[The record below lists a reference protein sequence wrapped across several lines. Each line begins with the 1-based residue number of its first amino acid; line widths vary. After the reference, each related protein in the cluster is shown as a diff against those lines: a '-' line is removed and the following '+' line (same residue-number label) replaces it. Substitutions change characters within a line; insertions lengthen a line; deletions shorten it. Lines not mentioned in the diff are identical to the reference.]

1 MLKIFIINA
10 ILSLSLFS
18 QNILEF
24 KSENMTISVE
34 KIASN
39 LGIVWGM
46 SSLDKHRV
54 ILSLKKG
61 QFVILNTKNKTLT
74 ALKTSL
80 DLFSHGQA
88 GLLDVKA
95 SPTFEKDQ
103 MIFFTYVKNMN
114 NQGVTTLVKAELINK
129 KLQNIQDILVTQSL
143 SDTTR
148 HFGSRITFDDKGHIF
163 FSVGDRG
170 VRPNGQNLGTHAG
183 SIIRLNLDGTVPK
196 DNPFINQKNALPEI
210 YSFGHRNPQGLFFY
224 KKTQQLFS
232 GEHGPRGGDEIN
244 IIKKGVNYGW
254 PVISYGKEYWN
265 PLPVG
270 EDTHKE
276 GMAQPIKYYDPS
288 IAPGSLIIYEGA
300 EFKAW
305 RGDIFQ
311 GALKLTHLNRIVI
324 DKNNK
329 VIKEERLLQKLDER
343 IRNVIEDKKGKL
355 YISTD
360 SGNIYR
366 LFLKTK

>member
-1 MLKIFIINA
+1 MLKVFIINA
-10 ILSLSLFS
+10 MLYLALFS
-18 QNILEF
+18 QNIGEF
-24 KSENMTISVE
+24 KSEQMRVSIE
-34 KIASN
+34 KVASN

-46 SSLDKHRV
+46 SVLDKDRI

-61 QFVILNTKNKTLT
+61 QFVVMNTKNRTLT
-74 ALKTSL
+74 SLKPSL

-103 MIFFTYVKNMN
+103 TIFFTYVKNIN
-114 NQGVTTLVKAELINK
+114 SQGATTLAKAQLNNE
-129 KLQNIQDILVTQSL
+129 KLKNIQDILVTHSL

-148 HFGSRITFDDKGHIF
+148 HFGSRIAFDDKGHIF
-163 FSVGDRG
+163 FGVGDRG
-170 VRPNGQNLGTHAG
+170 VRPNGQDLSTHAG

-196 DNPFINQKNALPEI
+196 DNPFVNQKNALPEI

-224 KKTQQLFS
+224 KKTQQLIS

-244 IIKKGVNYGW
+244 IIKKGTNYGW

-288 IAPGSLIIYEGA
+288 IAPGSLIVYEGSH
-300 EFKAW
+300 FKAW

-324 DKNNK
+324 DKNNN
-329 VIKEERLLQKLDER
+329 VVKEERLLQELDER
-343 IRNVIEDKKGKL
+343 IRSIIEGKNGKL

-366 LFLKTK
+366 LF

>member
-1 MLKIFIINA
+1 MLKVFIISA

-18 QNILEF
+18 QNVLEF
-24 KSENMTISVE
+24 KSEKMTVVVE

-46 SSLDKHRV
+46 SELDEHRI

-61 QFVILNTKNKTLT
+61 QFVVLNTQNGTPT
-74 ALKTSL
+74 PLKPSL
-80 DLFSHGQA
+80 DVFLQGQA
-88 GLLDVKA
+88 GLLDVQA
-95 SPTFEKDQ
+95 SPSFEKDKT
-103 MIFFTYVKNMN
+103 IFFTYVKNIN
-114 NQGVTTLVKAELINK
+114 NQGATTLAKAQLINE
-129 KLQNIQDILVTQSL
+129 KLENIQDILVTKSL

-148 HFGSRITFDDKGHIF
+148 HFGSRITFDDKGHIYF
-163 FSVGDRG
+163 GIGDRG
-170 VRPNGQNLGTHAG
+170 VRPNGQDLSTHSG
-183 SIIRLNLDGTVPK
+183 SIIRLNLDGSIPQ

-224 KKTQQLFS
+224 KKTQQLIS

-244 IIKKGVNYGW
+244 IIKKGTNYGW

-270 EDTHKE
+270 EDTHKQ

-288 IAPGSLIIYEGA
+288 IAPGSLIVYEGSH
-300 EFKAW
+300 FKSW

-324 DKNNK
+324 DKNNN
-329 VIKEERLLQKLDER
+329 VVKEERLLQELDER
-343 IRNVIEDKKGKL
+343 IRSVMEGKNGKL

-366 LFLKTK
+366 LFLKEK